1 MAQTLLK
8 PQRYRGFILT
18 AAGLTKLQTQM
29 TQLETQTKLRQNSR
43 TIAER
48 VQLNDP
54 NGIHPITV
62 RKILHQQGGVDKR
75 SIRCVFAALD
85 LELQPGDYAHAS
97 LVPQIAPAIEE
108 SPLPSSSRCHWGEA
122 IDISHFY
129 GRADELAYLQQRLV
143 DDRCRLIVLGG
154 MVGLGKTALAVKL
167 AKTVESLFD
176 GVVWRSLRHT
186 PTPKDEF
193 REILALLPSDL
204 RTTKPTVGHLT
215 SALLTTLQHHRCLL
229 VLDQLE
235 SLLQSRAIAGRYTEG
250 YEAYGDLLRLV
261 AEVPHQSCLIVT
273 TREFPKDL
281 KLLKNPQVCIL
292 QLAGLTPP
300 DSHHLFTALHSLE
313 ATEVEWHGLNDYYAG
328 NPRLLKMV
336 VSRIEDYFGGSVAD
350 YLQNLANERLWFSD
364 LEDLLAQQLD
374 RLSLAE
380 KVILRQ
386 LASQRQWCSLAQ
398 IRGDETA
405 NQWYGDLLEILD
417 SLNRRSLIEKTIV
430 SSTAI
435 SSDFVDEP
443 LSTSAQSPAIAS
455 EIAMGDRRITCFRVS
470 PVLADYV
477 SDRPTP
483 SNRYAVA

>member
-8 PQRYRGFILT
+8 PRRYRGFVLT
-18 AAGLTKLQTQM
+18 AAGLSKLQAQM

-48 VQLNDP
+48 VQLSDP

-75 SIRCVFAALD
+75 SIRCIFDALG

-108 SPLPSSSRCHWGEA
+108 SPHSVSPRSHWGEA

-154 MVGLGKTALAVKL
+154 MAGLGKTALAVKL

-176 GVVWRSLRHT
+176 AVVWRSLRHA
-186 PTPKDEF
+186 PHPKEEF
-193 REILALLPSDL
+193 RDILGLLPSDL
-204 RTTKPTVGHLT
+204 RTAKTTVGHLT
-215 SALLTTLQHHRCLL
+215 RTLLTTLQRYRCLL
-229 VLDQLE
+229 VFDQLE
-235 SLLQSRAIAGRYTEG
+235 PLLQSRAIAGRYNEG
-250 YEAYGDLLRLV
+250 YEAYGELLQLV
-261 AEVPHQSCLIVT
+261 AEVPHESCVIVT

-281 KLLKNPQVCIL
+281 KLLKSPQVCVL
-292 QLAGLTPP
+292 QLSGFNPL
-300 DSHHLFTALHSLE
+300 DSQHLFAKPHCIE
-313 ATEVEWHGLNDYYAG
+313 ATNANWHVLNDYYAG

-336 VSRIEDYFGGSVAD
+336 VSRIEDYFGGSVTE
-350 YLQNLANERLWFSD
+350 YLQNLTNERLWFSD
-364 LEDLLAQQLD
+364 LEDLLAQPLD

-398 IRGDETA
+398 IRGDEVD
-405 NQWYGDLLEILD
+405 NHWYGDLLEILD

-430 SSTAI
+430 SSPIIRTDVVDGAGVASATSPPIADEI
-435 SSDFVDEP
+435 SVGE
-443 LSTSAQSPAIAS
+443 
-455 EIAMGDRRITCFRVS
+455 RRITCFRVS

-477 SDRPTP
+477 SDRPMPT
-483 SNRYAVA
+483 NNYAVA